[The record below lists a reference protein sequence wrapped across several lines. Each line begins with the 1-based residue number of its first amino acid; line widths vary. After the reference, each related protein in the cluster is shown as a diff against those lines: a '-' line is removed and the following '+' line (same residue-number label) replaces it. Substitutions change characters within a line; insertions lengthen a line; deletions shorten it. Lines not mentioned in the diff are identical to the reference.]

1 MMERMARGLLG
12 IAILLLPGGFLAAQ
26 TASDRESEDEQA
38 GVVPVA
44 MAILDEPPAPET
56 AAPSAEDEG
65 RAAET
70 PEAPE
75 APETTIVGRPG
86 PFPAQPLEEG
96 ATLSATRVP
105 TPAAEVGSSLTIIDR
120 QQIEARQ
127 STNVA
132 DLLRDVPALDV
143 VQQGTPG
150 GLASVFMR
158 GAESRHTKVLID
170 GIPLNDPS
178 NASRLYDFSYLSTD
192 NVERIEVLR
201 GPQSTLYGSDAVGGV
216 ISIVT
221 KRGEGPPTAR
231 LDLMGGSFGTS
242 REALSVSGGGTRGHF
257 SLGASY
263 LQSDGFSAA
272 DRRNGNTE
280 ADLTRAANFSGRMGL
295 TPSQDWDVDY
305 TFRYTDLDAAI
316 DGYDFVLGRPV
327 DQLNRQNRSKVFLNR
342 VQTRAMTLEGFWEHI
357 VGFSLADYDRR
368 DTLPGPY
375 DVPAFLGQTRKV
387 DYQGNLAVAEW
398 NTLSVGAD
406 YLAEDSQTSISPAQ
420 NDKGVWV
427 QDQVRLG
434 DQWFTT
440 VGFRWDEYSRAGPA
454 DTYRITT
461 LYRLPA
467 TKTTFH
473 ASLGTAFRAPALAE
487 LDYGPN
493 LRPERSKGWDAGIG
507 QPLGDGRL
515 VLDCTYFRNDFTD
528 LIQFDFTTFTLENI
542 GRAFS
547 SGVEFTAD
555 WQIHDCTALFGS
567 YVYTFTEDLT
577 TGLPLLRR
585 APHKGRF
592 GIRRRM
598 LEGRGQ
604 VLLDCLYVG
613 PREDVGQYPDRTTL
627 SEYWLVNLAGTYD
640 VTQRLQVLARLD
652 NLLDEKYQEVY
663 GYGAAGLSFFGGGN
677 VRW

>member
-1 MMERMARGLLG
+1 MMGRMAKGLLG
-12 IAILLLPGGFLAAQ
+12 VAFLVLPASFLAAQ
-26 TASDRESEDEQA
+26 TLSGIDSQDEQA
-38 GVVPVA
+38 EAVPVA
-44 MAILDEPPAPET
+44 MSMADEPPAPET
-56 AAPSAEDEG
+56 AAPAAEDET
-65 RAAET
+65 RVT
-70 PEAPE
+70 DVPE

-150 GLASVFMR
+150 GLTSVFMR

-316 DGYDFVLGRPV
+316 DAYDFVLGRPA

-387 DYQGNLAVAEW
+387 DYQGNLAVADW

-406 YLAEDSQTSISPAQ
+406 YLAEDSQTSVNPAQ

-427 QDQVRLG
+427 QDQLRLW

-493 LRPERSKGWDAGIG
+493 LRPERSKGWDLGIG

-515 VLDCTYFRNDFTD
+515 VLDGTYFRNDFTD

-542 GRAFS
+542 GRALS

-555 WQIHDCTALFGS
+555 WQIDDCTALFGS

-613 PREDVGQYPDRTTL
+613 PREDVGQSPDRTTL

-640 VTQRLQVLARLD
+640 VTQRFQLLARLD
-652 NLLDEKYQEVY
+652 NLLDEEYQEVY
-663 GYGAAGLSFFGGGN
+663 GYGAARLSFFGGGN